1 MRVAS
6 MDGQEE
12 STALSVTTTRGC
24 STCQVRGPVVTSYWN
39 AATYTSKDE
48 VEASV
53 CELSPH
59 AQHQPPEIRLTKLY
73 KRWRQGNVRARQISP
88 HSRVLVVDFMLRG
101 RGGYPFMKPNWE
113 IDEQNAAQLKAILE
127 LLCLSNTMLSKKT
140 RTPTDGEAAHKDTKH
155 PKGKAGGK
163 KGPMLYGLA
172 RAIPPDSSKGMPD
185 RAQETG
191 DAANTGAQ
199 PDGPGRERAQADRSH
214 SPNVQ
219 PQHSQTQQ
227 YKHPY
232 GHTTYLD
239 GMECRL
245 GQRARRLDGS
255 GAMRY
260 APSLS
265 LAPPPQKGRIR
276 PTQARVLGAAR
287 TRLGDIAN
295 GRHRQ
300 DTT

>member
-1 MRVAS
+1 MKALNIQNRLPASGCLSSPVGYFGSEHPTSKVTSSSSCRAPLMQSSISARPLQRADMRVAS

-113 IDEQNAAQLKAILE
+113 IDEQNAAQRKAILE

-163 KGPMLYGLA
+163 KG
-172 RAIPPDSSKGMPD
+172 SS
-185 RAQETG
+185 RRG
-191 DAANTGAQ
+191 DNERKK
-199 PDGPGRERAQADRSH
+199 DGRENHVPICLPCLFSSCFFSFNQDPGSGQLSNMTCGAYTAQAPCCMALR
-214 SPNVQ
+214 
-219 PQHSQTQQ
+219 
-227 YKHPY
+227 
-232 GHTTYLD
+232 
-239 GMECRL
+239 
-245 GQRARRLDGS
+245 
-255 GAMRY
+255 
-260 APSLS
+260 
-265 LAPPPQKGRIR
+265 GR
-276 PTQARVLGAAR
+276 
-287 TRLGDIAN
+287 
-295 GRHRQ
+295 
-300 DTT
+300 